1 MEGVLTMN
9 VADARVARD
18 EFLSFRL
25 GAEEY
30 AIDILQ
36 VREIRAHERATRMPN
51 APDFMKGVI
60 NLRGAIVPIMDLRVR
75 FGFTEEHGA
84 STVTII
90 LSIAERAVGIVVDAV
105 SDVVA
110 LGRDEIR
117 PAPELKS
124 VLEDGFI
131 RGIAPMDGRM
141 LIVLDIARLMASPGM
156 ALAAEAA

>member
-1 MEGVLTMN
+1 MN
-9 VADARVARD
+9 LADTAAVRD

-25 GAEEY
+25 GTEEY

-51 APDFMKGVI
+51 APGFVKGVI
-60 NLRGAIVPIMDLRVR
+60 NLRGAIVPIVDLRSK
-75 FGFTEEHGA
+75 FGFPEENGA

-90 LSIAERAVGIVVDAV
+90 LSIAERAVGVVVDAV

-110 LGRDEIR
+110 LAREQVK

-124 VLEDGFI
+124 VIEDGFI
-131 RGIAPMDGRM
+131 RGIAPVDGRM
-141 LIVLDIARLMASPGM
+141 LIVLDIQRLMASPGM

>member
-1 MEGVLTMN
+1 EGEHLHGRRMEGVLTMN
-9 VADARVARD
+9 AADARVARD

-51 APDFMKGVI
+51 APDFVKGVI
-60 NLRGAIVPIMDLRVR
+60 NLRGAIVPIIDLRLR
-75 FGFTEEHGA
+75 FGFADEHGT

-105 SDVVA
+105 SDVIA
-110 LGRDEIR
+110 LGREEIR
-117 PAPELKS
+117 PTPELKS
-124 VLEDGFI
+124 VLDDGFI
-131 RGIAPMDGRM
+131 RGIAPMDG
-141 LIVLDIARLMASPGM
+141 
-156 ALAAEAA
+156 